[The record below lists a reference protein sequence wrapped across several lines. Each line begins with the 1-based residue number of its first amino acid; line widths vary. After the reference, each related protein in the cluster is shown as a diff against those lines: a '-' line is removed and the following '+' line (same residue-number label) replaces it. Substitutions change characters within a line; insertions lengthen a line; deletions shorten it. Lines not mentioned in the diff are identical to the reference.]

1 MRKNNKNYTDIYSY
15 FVLKKN
21 INEKMMKKI
30 FSLLRVDS
38 TFMTTSYNRMFDVN
52 LILKKYINKYFSK
65 KPVICDFAVSSGQST
80 LELLADLNKQKIQ
93 NIYGFDKKIH
103 ITIYK
108 LGKLIFLYSAKNELL
123 MVEYDKQCLRY
134 RYYFFFKKIEK
145 FLPNLFNKLYL
156 FDLINIEY
164 KKSKLL
170 IPSLDKVNQLK
181 FYEQDIF
188 NIDKKYFN
196 FFDVVRV
203 SNLLNYSYF
212 SKTQL
217 KKAISNIKKIS
228 KDNSIIIVNRTPNKK
243 KKNTASFF
251 RKKRGKFQLMED
263 INGGSEIKKLM
274 LL

>member
-52 LILKKYINKYFSK
+52 LILKKYINKYFSE